1 MRHGSMHRM
10 YLACMLCAS
19 VTLDTKQKG
28 FAKVSG
34 QLEENKI
41 FDSMSPEI
49 FISGFFRLGSFGLT
63 KALRDRGAR
72 KKTRF

>member
-10 YLACMLCAS
+10 HLDGMLCAS
-19 VTLDTKQKG
+19 ETLDTKQKG

-49 FISGFFRLGSFGLT
+49 FISGFF
-63 KALRDRGAR
+63 
-72 KKTRF
+72 

>member
-41 FDSMSPEI
+41 FVSMSPEI
-49 FISGFFRLGSFGLT
+49 FISGFFS
-63 KALRDRGAR
+63 
-72 KKTRF
+72 TRFFEVNKSLARPRRPKEN

>member
-10 YLACMLCAS
+10 HLDGMLCAS
-19 VTLDTKQKG
+19 ETLDTKQKG

-49 FISGFFRLGSFGLT
+49 FISGFFL
-63 KALRDRGAR
+63 
-72 KKTRF
+72 TRFFWVNKSLARPLRPKEN

>member
-28 FAKVSG
+28 FTKVSG

-41 FDSMSPEI
+41 FVSMSPEI
-49 FISGFFRLGSFGLT
+49 FISGFFS
-63 KALRDRGAR
+63 
-72 KKTRF
+72 TRFFGVNKGLARPRRPKEN

>member
-1 MRHGSMHRM
+1 MRYGSIHRM

-49 FISGFFRLGSFGLT
+49 FISGFFL
-63 KALRDRGAR
+63 
-72 KKTRF
+72 TRFFWVNKSLAPPRRPKEN

>member
-10 YLACMLCAS
+10 YLACMLCALE
-19 VTLDTKQKG
+19 TLDTKQKG

-49 FISGFFRLGSFGLT
+49 FISGFF
-63 KALRDRGAR
+63 
-72 KKTRF
+72 

>member
-1 MRHGSMHRM
+1 MRHGSTHRM

-41 FDSMSPEI
+41 FDSMSLEI
-49 FISGFFRLGSFGLT
+49 FISGFFS
-63 KALRDRGAR
+63 
-72 KKTRF
+72 TRFFGVNKSLARPRRPKEN

>member
-1 MRHGSMHRM
+1 MRQGSIHRM

-34 QLEENKI
+34 QLEGNKI

-49 FISGFFRLGSFGLT
+49 FISGFFL
-63 KALRDRGAR
+63 
-72 KKTRF
+72 TRFFWVNKSLARPRRPKEN

>member
-10 YLACMLCAS
+10 YLACMLYAS
-19 VTLDTKQKG
+19 ETLDTKQKG

-49 FISGFFRLGSFGLT
+49 FISGFFL
-63 KALRDRGAR
+63 
-72 KKTRF
+72 TRFFGVNKSLARPRRPKEN

>member
-10 YLACMLCAS
+10 YLDGMLCAS
-19 VTLDTKQKG
+19 EALDTKQKG

-41 FDSMSPEI
+41 FDSISPEI
-49 FISGFFRLGSFGLT
+49 FISGFF
-63 KALRDRGAR
+63 
-72 KKTRF
+72 

>member
-10 YLACMLCAS
+10 YLACMLCAA

-34 QLEENKI
+34 QLDENKI

-49 FISGFFRLGSFGLT
+49 FISGFFS
-63 KALRDRGAR
+63 
-72 KKTRF
+72 TRFFWVNKSLARPRRPKEN

>member
-10 YLACMLCAS
+10 HLDGMLCAS
-19 VTLDTKQKG
+19 ETLDTKQKG

-41 FDSMSPEI
+41 FDSISPEI
-49 FISGFFRLGSFGLT
+49 FISGFFL
-63 KALRDRGAR
+63 
-72 KKTRF
+72 TRFFWVNKSLARPWRPKEN

>member
-1 MRHGSMHRM
+1 MRYGSIHRM
-10 YLACMLCAS
+10 YLDCMLCAS

-49 FISGFFRLGSFGLT
+49 FISGFFS
-63 KALRDRGAR
+63 
-72 KKTRF
+72 TRFFGVNKSLARPRRPKEN

>member
-1 MRHGSMHRM
+1 MRYGSIHRM

-49 FISGFFRLGSFGLT
+49 FISGFFS
-63 KALRDRGAR
+63 
-72 KKTRF
+72 TRFFGVNKSLAQPRRPKEN

>member
-1 MRHGSMHRM
+1 MRYGSIHRM
-10 YLACMLCAS
+10 YLACMLCAP

-34 QLEENKI
+34 QLEGNKI

-49 FISGFFRLGSFGLT
+49 FISGFFL
-63 KALRDRGAR
+63 
-72 KKTRF
+72 TRFFGVNKSLARPRRPKEN

>member
-10 YLACMLCAS
+10 YLDGMLCAS
-19 VTLDTKQKG
+19 EALDTKQKG

-41 FDSMSPEI
+41 FDSISPEI
-49 FISGFFRLGSFGLT
+49 FISGFFL
-63 KALRDRGAR
+63 
-72 KKTRF
+72 TRFFWVNKSLARPWRPKEN

>member
-1 MRHGSMHRM
+1 MRHGSIHRM

-28 FAKVSG
+28 FAKVYG

-49 FISGFFRLGSFGLT
+49 FISGFFS
-63 KALRDRGAR
+63 
-72 KKTRF
+72 TRFFGVNKSLARPRRPKEN

>member
-1 MRHGSMHRM
+1 MRYGSIHRM

-49 FISGFFRLGSFGLT
+49 FISGFFS
-63 KALRDRGAR
+63 
-72 KKTRF
+72 TRFFGVNKSLARPRRPKEN

>member
-10 YLACMLCAS
+10 HLDGMLCAS
-19 VTLDTKQKG
+19 ETLDTKQKG
-28 FAKVSG
+28 FAKISG

-49 FISGFFRLGSFGLT
+49 FISGFFL
-63 KALRDRGAR
+63 
-72 KKTRF
+72 TRFFWVNKSLARPWRPKEN

>member
-1 MRHGSMHRM
+1 
-10 YLACMLCAS
+10 MLCAS
-19 VTLDTKQKG
+19 ETLDTKQKG

-49 FISGFFRLGSFGLT
+49 FISGFFL
-63 KALRDRGAR
+63 
-72 KKTRF
+72 TRFLWVNKSLARPRRPKEN

>member
-1 MRHGSMHRM
+1 MRHGSIHRM

-34 QLEENKI
+34 QLEGNKI

-49 FISGFFRLGSFGLT
+49 FISGFFL
-63 KALRDRGAR
+63 
-72 KKTRF
+72 TRFFWVNKSLALTEASPKKI

>member
-10 YLACMLCAS
+10 HLDGMLCAS
-19 VTLDTKQKG
+19 ETLDTKQKG

-49 FISGFFRLGSFGLT
+49 FISGFFL
-63 KALRDRGAR
+63 
-72 KKTRF
+72 TRFFGVNKSLARPRRPKGN

>member
-10 YLACMLCAS
+10 HLDGMLCAS
-19 VTLDTKQKG
+19 ETLDTKQKG

-49 FISGFFRLGSFGLT
+49 FISGFFL
-63 KALRDRGAR
+63 
-72 KKTRF
+72 TRFFWVNKSLARPWRPKEN

>member
-1 MRHGSMHRM
+1 MRHGSIHRM

-41 FDSMSPEI
+41 FDSMSLEI
-49 FISGFFRLGSFGLT
+49 FISGFFSIRFFGVNKSL
-63 KALRDRGAR
+63 AR
-72 KKTRF
+72 PRRPKEN

>member
-10 YLACMLCAS
+10 YLDGMLCAS
-19 VTLDTKQKG
+19 EALDTKQKG

-41 FDSMSPEI
+41 FDSISPEI
-49 FISGFFRLGSFGLT
+49 FISGFFL
-63 KALRDRGAR
+63 
-72 KKTRF
+72 TRFFGVNKSLARPRRPKEN

>member
-1 MRHGSMHRM
+1 MRHGLMHRM
-10 YLACMLCAS
+10 CRACMLCALE
-19 VTLDTKQKG
+19 TLDTKQKG

-49 FISGFFRLGSFGLT
+49 FISGFFL
-63 KALRDRGAR
+63 
-72 KKTRF
+72 TRFFWVNKSLARPRRPKEN